1 VTTGDLA
8 PDYDD
13 DPERWRSWRA
23 AADVHDVV
31 APELLGPVL
40 DVGCGDGR
48 LAELVTR
55 RGIAWVGVDSS
66 PQQLADNP
74 HRPAVLADMRQLPFK
89 DGAFEEVTHLWCLY
103 HVDDPHRAVTEARRV
118 LRGDGRYY
126 ASTSARDNDP
136 ELVPEGYPETSFDAE
151 DAPGIVASVFD
162 GATAER
168 WDGPLVT
175 LASREEVRAYCRH
188 HFVALDRAEAVGV
201 PLQLTK
207 RGVLVRAV
215 KR

>member
-1 VTTGDLA
+1 VTNGDLV

-23 AADVHDVV
+23 PADVHDVV

-66 PQQLADNP
+66 LRQLADNP

-103 HVDDPHRAVTEARRV
+103 HVDDPRRAVAEAHRV
-118 LRGDGRYY
+118 LGGGGRYY
-126 ASTSARDNDP
+126 ASTSARSNDP
-136 ELVPEGYPETSFDAE
+136 ELVPDGYPPTPFDAE
-151 DAPGIVASVFD
+151 EAPLIVASVFQ
-162 GATAER
+162 AASAEH
-168 WDGPLVT
+168 WNEPLVT
-175 LASREEVRAYCRH
+175 LSTREEVRAYCRH
-188 HFVALDRAEAVGV
+188 HLLSPERADDVAV

-207 RGVLVRAV
+207 RGVLVRAE
-215 KR
+215 KG